1 MQHTPRMVVAAAAA
15 LALLACGGG
24 DGSQA
29 EVAGN
34 TGATTV
40 VSFEAMNESGMMG
53 SLMLAPG
60 GESVT
65 VKVEVLGLTEGE
77 TYPAHLHAGACQ
89 EGGDAVRDLEPLTVN
104 SLGIGSSSSQVPRSE
119 IQSGPHFV
127 QVHLPDGT
135 PAACADL
142 P

>member
-1 MQHTPRMVVAAAAA
+1 MDHSPRMVTAAAAA

-24 DGSQA
+24 EGSQA
-29 EVAGN
+29 DASQN
-34 TGATTV
+34 SDATTV

-60 GESVT
+60 SESVT
-65 VKVEVLGLTEGE
+65 LKVEVLGLSEGE
-77 TYPAHLHAGACQ
+77 TYPTHLHSGTCQ
-89 EGGDAVRDLEPLTVN
+89 EGGDAVQELETLTVN
-104 SLGIGSSSSQVPRSE
+104 SLGIGSSSSQVARSE
-119 IQSGPHFV
+119 IDSGPHFV
-127 QVHLPDGT
+127 QVHLPGGS